1 MKIGIKYNN
10 VQTLRRGH
18 SFREVLETTLTKL
31 GTEGIMD
38 NGVDKLSVSII
49 RIHF

>member
-10 VQTLRRGH
+10 VKTLRRGH
-18 SFREVLETTLTKL
+18 GFRGVLETTLTKL

-38 NGVDKLSVSII
+38 NEVDKLSASI
-49 RIHF
+49 